1 MTKAERDRLVALKK
15 AKKKL
20 ITQREAAEELR
31 LSVRHVKRLIHALK
45 KRGIEARKET
55 VRQWML
61 RAKLW
66 LGEEGQGPRR
76 SYMAAAAEPVRG
88 ADAVGHERPRLA
100 GGAWRAA
107 VSDRDDRR
115 RHEPIMRAIR
125 AARFHRREYEA
136 AVELRGKV
144 RPAGGVLYRQSEPVP
159 Q

>member
-66 LGEEGQGPRR
+66 LGEKGQGPRR

-115 RHEPIMRAIR
+115 RH
-125 AARFHRREYEA
+125 RRK
-136 AVELRGKV
+136 GKV
-144 RPAGGVLYRQSEPVP
+144 RPITGKRSARPAGKPGDVFALEHLRRSLPRH
-159 Q
+159 